1 MYDRTLRN
9 LDSRIVHRHLARKVV
24 SKDEYKAFID
34 GLEDCAD
41 LAEESTVE
49 FVASGRRDED
59 EGDDNKGKT
68 KN

>member
-9 LDSRIVHRHLARKVV
+9 LDSRIIARNLARKVV
-24 SKDEYKAFID
+24 SKDDYKAFID
-34 GLEDCAD
+34 GLEDCAE

-59 EGDDNKGKT
+59 ENDNKDKD
-68 KN
+68 KS